1 MPPVIVAAGL
11 ALSQIGLAVAGAVGA
26 TGFFA
31 VGASGLA
38 AVALG
43 AAVVAGAALVATKA
57 VNSLFAVDMPQVDSD
72 ASRQRTVKSKR
83 NPLKRFMARL

>member
-11 ALSQIGLAVAGAVGA
+11 ALSKIGLAVAGAVGA

-43 AAVVAGAALVATKA
+43 AAVVVGGALVAKKA
-57 VNSLFAVDMPQVDSD
+57 MSLN
-72 ASRQRTVKSKR
+72 RKSLLVICSLTLCTR
-83 NPLKRFMARL
+83 